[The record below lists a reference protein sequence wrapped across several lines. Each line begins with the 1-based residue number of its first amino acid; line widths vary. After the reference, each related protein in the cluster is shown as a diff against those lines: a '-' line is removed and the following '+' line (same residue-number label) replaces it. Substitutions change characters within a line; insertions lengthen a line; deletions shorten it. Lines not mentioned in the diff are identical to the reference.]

1 MKGLVTD
8 RTQQNVLRRNALAA
22 KGWSGMTDAERAE
35 WIGSPLAVIGANV
48 LPYAPYYSSS
58 VTLRH
63 TNDAV
68 IAQTSWDGVYLYA
81 VLIVGAA
88 SDFEGKTLTLSADSI
103 VSADGGN
110 PKIELYWHDNNGYEY
125 AGGTL
130 SSAGSTTFLT
140 ATNTYRRE
148 YLAAYIYVTQD
159 ASVSAGASAR
169 FGSLM
174 LSIGSALTEYMPY
187 NEVTPNDTTKGAY
200 NYSDLNRVERAVAEL
215 SDLHGLNLTT
225 KTDWGMWDIPTESD
239 MARFLMNIKKVRQA
253 CMNPNEVSP
262 APESMSNL
270 TYNDANNIEKILIA
284 AHEHTDRIYRV
295 GELFCGEV

>member
-35 WIGSPLAVIGANV
+35 WIGSPLAVPGANV

-88 SDFEGKTLTLSADSI
+88 SEFEGRTLTLSADSI

-110 PKIELYWHDNNGYEY
+110 PKIELYWHNDAGYEY

-130 SSAGSTTFLT
+130 SNAGSTTFVT
-140 ATNTYRRE
+140 TTNTYKRE

-159 ASVSAGASAR
+159 ASVSAGVAAR
-169 FGSLM
+169 FGGLK
-174 LSIGSALTEYMPY
+174 LAIGSGLTEYVPY
-187 NEVTPNDTTKGAY
+187 YEVTPNDTTKGAY

-253 CMNPNEVSP
+253 CMNPNEVSA
-262 APESMSNL
+262 APESMSHL